1 MKVYARYFSEDT
13 PVKTFPIQQSM
24 RKLFKVLL
32 LIIAATIP
40 FATVTAAGKSPQAR
54 YSTTK
59 KKKSSGPKF
68 IGTADN
74 GFRFYNDHTIKAGG
88 GYDGT
93 WENRDGYMVYSM
105 VSADCEEIGFIYQGT
120 MYQLFC
126 GSDIGMCDFVS
137 FNSVTEMLQTKDYD
151 GKLETQSFRTIA
163 WNEYNTTSVSWKNT
177 PGNHRIGKII
187 FPDNEYPETY
197 IFGDGSCAGLEF
209 VCQKGVGYCLFYGER
224 GSSAL
229 LVNDYWIWPTVDED
243 DNPTVDE
250 SYNYVV
256 IEGYYPD
263 TKTIT
268 GFVWGENP
276 DVKKTISI
284 TPYLIPQNK
293 VNVTWFNNK

>member
-1 MKVYARYFSEDT
+1 MNTYSIK
-13 PVKTFPIQQSM
+13 QSM
-24 RKLFKVLL
+24 RKLFKVML
-32 LIIAATIP
+32 LIIAATMP
-40 FATVTAAGKSPQAR
+40 FATVTAANKSPQAR
-54 YSTTK
+54 HSPTK
-59 KKKSSGPKF
+59 KSFGPKL

-88 GYDGT
+88 GYHGT

-120 MYQLFC
+120 MYQVFC
-126 GSDIGMCDFVS
+126 GSDAGPCDVS
-137 FNSVTEMLQTKDYD
+137 FNPVTEILQTKYYD
-151 GKLETQSFRTIA
+151 GELETQSFRAIG
-163 WNEYNTTSVSWKNT
+163 WNEYNTTSVTWKNT

-197 IFGDGSCAGLEF
+197 IFGDGSCAGLEL
-209 VCQKGVGYCLFYGER
+209 VCLKGVGYCLFYGSR

-229 LVNDYWIWPTVDED
+229 LVDDYWIWPTVDED

-250 SYNYVV
+250 NCYDYAV
-256 IEGYYPD
+256 IKDYYPG
-263 TKTIT
+263 TKNIT
-268 GFVWGENP
+268 GFVWGKDSP
-276 DVKKTISI
+276 DVTKTFSV